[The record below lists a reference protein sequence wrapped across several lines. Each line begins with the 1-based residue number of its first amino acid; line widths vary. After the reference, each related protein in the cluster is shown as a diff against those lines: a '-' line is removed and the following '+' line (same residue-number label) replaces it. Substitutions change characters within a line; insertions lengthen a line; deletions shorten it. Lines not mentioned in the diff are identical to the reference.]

1 MTENTEDI
9 KFGLL
14 FFKNDDEKNEFILKI
29 NEVIKQQKYKNKFL
43 YEGNLI
49 ENVENIFIKNTFA
62 SWGEKTIS
70 EISDCKQLLETKKY
84 RIIFKCIQT
93 NIYYFEKNG
102 AINCI
107 DIVIK
112 EYIFFN
118 FERKLWNCIF
128 DKNKNH
134 NENVISYMNKYTKD
148 NYFQDIQNINITYS
162 NIINENII
170 NIETFNYDYFNFF
183 NLFNSIKEI
192 DKEFKLPQY
201 NRNNCIDENNKQ
213 SETIYNSLV
222 FQNNPNKYI
231 LLDRK
236 LIEGCEVADLY
247 DKENRLLFHN
257 KKSGDLRVLSLQI
270 IIGALIM
277 KNKNKNQQYINY
289 LKNKGINE
297 TIDNNFIYVIGIIGN
312 NIKIAQKDKIS
323 LGIVNYILRQHNIE
337 LYMDFINEL

>member
-14 FFKNDDEKNEFILKI
+14 FFKNNDEKDEFILKI
-29 NEVIKQQKYKNKFL
+29 NKVIKQQKYKNTFL
-43 YEGNLI
+43 YQGNLI
-49 ENVENIFIKNTFA
+49 ENDENIFIKNTFA

-70 EISDCKQLLETKKY
+70 KIIDSQRLLETKKY
-84 RIIFKCIQT
+84 RIIFNCIQT

-128 DKNKNH
+128 NKNKNH

-148 NYFQDIQNINITYS
+148 SYFQDIQTLNLTYS

-170 NIETFNYDYFNFF
+170 NIDTFNYDYFDFF

-192 DKEFKLPQY
+192 DKAFKLPPY
-201 NRNNCIDENNKQ
+201 NRNNCLDKNNKQ

-236 LIEGCEVADLY
+236 LIEGCEIADLY
-247 DKENRLLFHN
+247 DKENKLLFHN

-297 TIDNNFIYVIGIIGN
+297 TIDNKFIYVIGIIGN
-312 NIKIAQKDKIS
+312 NTKIAQKDKIS

-337 LYMDFINEL
+337 LYLDFINEL

>member
-1 MTENTEDI
+1 MSENTDDI

-14 FFKNDDEKNEFILKI
+14 FFKNDYEKDEFILKI
-29 NEVIKQQKYKNKFL
+29 NEVIKEQKYKNKFL

-62 SWGEKTIS
+62 SWGKKTIS
-70 EISDCKQLLETKKY
+70 KISDYKQLLETKKY

-107 DIVIK
+107 D
-112 EYIFFN
+112 
-118 FERKLWNCIF
+118 
-128 DKNKNH
+128 
-134 NENVISYMNKYTKD
+134 
-148 NYFQDIQNINITYS
+148 
-162 NIINENII
+162 
-170 NIETFNYDYFNFF
+170 
-183 NLFNSIKEI
+183 
-192 DKEFKLPQY
+192 
-201 NRNNCIDENNKQ
+201 ENNKQ

-222 FQNNPNKYI
+222 FHNNPNKYI

-236 LIEGCEVADLY
+236 LIEGCEIADLY

-257 KKSGDLRVLSLQI
+257 KKCGDLRVLSLQI

-277 KNKNKNQQYINY
+277 KNKNKNQQFINY
-289 LKNKGINE
+289 LINKGIHE
-297 TIDNNFIYVIGIIGN
+297 TIANNFIYVIGIIGN

-337 LYMDFINEL
+337 LYIDFINEI